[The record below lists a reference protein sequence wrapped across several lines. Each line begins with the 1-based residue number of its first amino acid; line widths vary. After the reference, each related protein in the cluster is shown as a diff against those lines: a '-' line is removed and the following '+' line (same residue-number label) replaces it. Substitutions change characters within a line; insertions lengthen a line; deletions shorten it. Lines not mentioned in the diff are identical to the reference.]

1 MKKNV
6 KKMIS
11 KGALGFAV
19 VVGPAA
25 AFVGLSNMAFSE
37 LGMNTFMG
45 ASWVF
50 ALLHLLFRD
59 ESFDVL
65 EIINTII
72 WILSPWLAFLL
83 FFAFKAGAYVA
94 MFICLVFLIVV
105 YVIHLLID
113 VLNLESA
120 EKSLN

>member
-19 VVGPAA
+19 VAGPAA
-25 AFVGLSNMAFSE
+25 AFVGLSNSYTNAPTSE
-37 LGMNTFMG
+37 FWMYTFM
-45 ASWVF
+45 ASFWVF

-59 ESFDVL
+59 ESFDRQQV
-65 EIINTII
+65 ISTIM

-83 FFAFKAGAYVA
+83 LFAFMAGAYVA
-94 MFICLVFLIVV
+94 MFISLGFLIVI
-105 YVIHLLID
+105 YLIYLLAGIIK
-113 VLNLESA
+113 S
-120 EKSLN
+120 EKEK